1 LLGSGLSFIG
11 DLGATNIKEKMD
23 FLIRDVAQFGNDLKI
38 TLTKETGI

>member
-11 DLGATNIKEKMD
+11 DLGATNINEKMD

-38 TLTKETGI
+38 TLTKGTGI